1 MKKKDGK
8 KDGKIYTKGS
18 RFMRSQEQM
27 ITLMSWQN
35 VCADNILHYNE
46 SSCENFTSDL
56 GKKRKKTP
64 GGN

>member
-1 MKKKDGK
+1 
-8 KDGKIYTKGS
+8 
-18 RFMRSQEQM
+18 MRSQEQM

-56 GKKRKKTP
+56 GKKKKKKKHLVAIKAISSS
-64 GGN
+64 NVSSKNVV